1 MNSETIKYLCD
12 YRDDYQEMADCAYH
26 EPHEK
31 ANMGR
36 RCEFWNIE
44 TGECSNQEKI
54 DGESK

>member
-1 MNSETIKYLCD
+1 MSKKSLCP
-12 YRDDYQEMADCAYH
+12 YHDDYHEMADCAYH
-26 EPHEK
+26 EPHER

-36 RCEFWNIE
+36 RCQFWNIE